1 MPVANVAFSA
11 NGTPQI
17 AEWNTPGSGHRSSVR
32 AVVSADE
39 RREALKG
46 LFHEARGCT
55 RCPQLAQTRH
65 TVVFGG
71 GNANADLMF
80 VGEAPGRNEDER
92 GLPFVGQAGK
102 LLDQLLGEIGLAR
115 NQVFVTNVLR
125 CRPPG
130 NRDPHPVEIENC
142 QEWLFGTIEQVQPTI
157 ICTLGNFAT
166 KLLRGDPT
174 GIMRI
179 HGRVEERLVGPR
191 RVRLL
196 PVFHPAAALYTP
208 ANVEVL
214 RRDFQQIPALLAQ
227 GAPEQP
233 PPLVEAPAAELEP
246 EVAEEPVA
254 AGPPT
259 LAEELEAVVAAP
271 RAPEPEPEQAEPLH
285 DGQMG
290 LF

>member
-1 MPVANVAFSA
+1 VASPEA
-11 NGTPQI
+11 
-17 AEWNTPGSGHRSSVR
+17 
-32 AVVSADE
+32 
-39 RREALKG
+39 RREALKD

-55 RCPQLAQTRH
+55 RCTQLAQTRH
-65 TVVFGG
+65 TVVFGA

-80 VGEAPGRNEDER
+80 VGEAPGRNEDES

-102 LLDQLLGEIGLAR
+102 LLDTLLGEIGLR
-115 NQVFVTNVLR
+115 RDQVFVANVLK

-142 QEWLFGTIEQVQPTI
+142 QEYLFRQIELIEPTV

-174 GIMRI
+174 GIMRL
-179 HGRVEERLVGPR
+179 HGRDEERMVGPR
-191 RVRLL
+191 RVRLF

-208 ANVEVL
+208 SNVEVL
-214 RRDFQQIPALLAQ
+214 RKDFARLPALLAA

-233 PPLVEAPAAELEP
+233 APLVEPEPEDFEPAAAPPEEL
-246 EVAEEPVA
+246 VLLDAQ
-254 AGPPT
+254 PT
-259 LAEELEAVVAAP
+259 LAEELAAAAP
-271 RAPEPEPEQAEPLH
+271 EAPDAPDDAPDAPPTPGAEQL
-285 DGQMG
+285 G

>member
-1 MPVANVAFSA
+1 MPVANDAFDGH
-11 NGTPQI
+11 GTPQI
-17 AEWNTPGSGHRSSVR
+17 AEWNTRGSGRRSSVQP
-32 AVVSADE
+32 VPSADE

-46 LFHEARGCT
+46 LFHEARNCT

-71 GNANADLMF
+71 GNADADLMF
-80 VGEAPGRNEDER
+80 VGEAPGRNEDEQ
-92 GLPFVGQAGK
+92 GLPFVGQAGR
-102 LLDQLLGEIGLAR
+102 LLDTLLGEIGLAR
-115 NQVFVTNVLR
+115 SEVFVTNVLR

-142 QEWLFGTIEQVQPTI
+142 QEWLFGTIAQVQPTV

-179 HGRVEERLVGPR
+179 HGQAEERMVGPR
-191 RVRLL
+191 RVRLF

-214 RRDFQQIPALLAQ
+214 RRDFQALPALLAL

-233 PPLVEAPAAELEP
+233 PPLVEVPLDVEEARA
-246 EVAEEPVA
+246 VEEPRA
-254 AGPPT
+254 AGPLTPT
-259 LAEELEAVVAAP
+259 LAEELEAAVAPASP
-271 RAPEPEPEQAEPLH
+271 REEPEPEPEPEQL
-285 DGQMG
+285 G

>member
-1 MPVANVAFSA
+1 M
-11 NGTPQI
+11 
-17 AEWNTPGSGHRSSVR
+17 
-32 AVVSADE
+32 VSADE

-65 TVVFGG
+65 TVVFGA
-71 GNANADLMF
+71 GNADADLMF

-92 GLPFVGQAGK
+92 GLPFVGQAGQ
-102 LLDQLLGEIGLAR
+102 LLDQLLAEIGLSR
-115 NQVFVTNVLR
+115 SQVFVTNVLR

-179 HGRVEERLVGPR
+179 HGRAEERLVGPR
-191 RVRLL
+191 RVRLF

-214 RRDFQQIPALLAQ
+214 RRDFQQLPGLLAL

-233 PPLVEAPAAELEP
+233 PPLVEAPLEIEEAEA
-246 EVAEEPVA
+246 VEEPRAGA
-254 AGPPT
+254 APADPGPPT
-259 LAEELEAVVAAP
+259 LAEELEAVVAP
-271 RAPEPEPEQAEPLH
+271 PEPPAPEPPREEEAPEPQGDQL
-285 DGQMG
+285 G

>member
-1 MPVANVAFSA
+1 M
-11 NGTPQI
+11 
-17 AEWNTPGSGHRSSVR
+17 
-32 AVVSADE
+32 VSADE

-46 LFHEARGCT
+46 LFHEARNCT

-102 LLDQLLGEIGLAR
+102 LLDQLLGEIGLTR

-179 HGRVEERLVGPR
+179 HGRAEERLVGPR
-191 RVRLL
+191 RVRLF

-214 RRDFQQIPALLAQ
+214 RRDFQQIPGLLAL

-233 PPLVEAPAAELEP
+233 PPLVEAPL
-246 EVAEEPVA
+246 EVAEAEVVEADAVDEPREP
-254 AGPPT
+254 GPPT
-259 LAEELEAVVAAP
+259 LAEELEAVVAPAASP
-271 RAPEPEPEQAEPLH
+271 PPGGEEPEPEPQGDQL
-285 DGQMG
+285 G

>member
-1 MPVANVAFSA
+1 MP
-11 NGTPQI
+11 
-17 AEWNTPGSGHRSSVR
+17 
-32 AVVSADE
+32 SADE

-46 LFHEARGCT
+46 LYQEARGCV
-55 RCPQLAQTRH
+55 RCPQLAATRH

-92 GLPFVGQAGK
+92 GLPFVGQAGR
-102 LLDQLLGEIGLAR
+102 LLDTLLGEVGLAR
-115 NQVFVTNVLR
+115 DQVFVTNVLR

-142 QEWLFGTIEQVQPTI
+142 QEWLFGTIEQVQPNV

-166 KLLRGDPT
+166 KLLRGDPA

-179 HGRVEERLVGPR
+179 HGQAEERMVGPR
-191 RVRLL
+191 RVRLF

-208 ANVEVL
+208 ANVDVL
-214 RRDFQQIPALLAQ
+214 RRDFQQLPGLLAL

-233 PPLVEAPAAELEP
+233 APLVEEPLPEP
-246 EVAEEPVA
+246 EAVVPEAVAPREAEPPGEP
-254 AGPPT
+254 GPPT
-259 LAEELEAVVAAP
+259 LAEELEAAMAP
-271 RAPEPEPEQAEPLH
+271 PPRDEDEPAPAEPGPTQL
-285 DGQMG
+285 GV
-290 LF
+290 F